1 MSHPYDE
8 ASDIINQAFPELGAA
23 NAIIRDLFPAAAAA
37 DRILADSG
45 LIPRRGRGFEGGGPE
60 GLRAGTAGG
69 IRGPL
74 PPGTRRGPHYTG
86 PRRSLSLVSQVIR
99 TDKAGTVDINVW
111 SAKMKKRGISGE
123 TIVEAYNLAGGSADL
138 SAEQRAGNT
147 SDFLGDFVDALEDL
161 GADPDVILVA
171 YHEAGGLR
179 GQGQGNRG
187 GGGGGGFLGG
197 AARAGQNV
205 VDTAAKAAADVGA
218 EIGRAFNK
226 VF

>member
-8 ASDIINQAFPELGAA
+8 ASDIISREFPSLAAA

-45 LIPRRGRGFEGGGPE
+45 LIPRRGRGFEGGGPD
-60 GLRAGTAGG
+60 GLRTGTAG
-69 IRGPL
+69 
-74 PPGTRRGPHYTG
+74 GTRRGPLPSDTRRGPHNYTG
-86 PRRSLSLVSQVIR
+86 PRRQLSLVSQAIR
-99 TDKAGTVDINVW
+99 ADKAGTVDINVW

-147 SDFLGDFVDALEDL
+147 SDFLGDFVDALADL
-161 GADPDVILVA
+161 GADPDVVLVA

-179 GQGQGNRG
+179 AQGQGNRG
-187 GGGGGGFLGG
+187 GSGGGGFAGDV
-197 AARAGQNV
+197 ARA
-205 VDTAAKAAADVGA
+205 ASKAAGDVA
-218 EIGRAFNK
+218 REIGKIF
-226 VF
+226 